1 MTSETRAGRRSRAR
15 GGEGLTR
22 RAKKSQVGVR
32 RVVARAG
39 KASQR
44 LQDALKEA
52 EQCVEDC
59 AVLWD
64 DVEELSAAAK
74 DTSKDQMK
82 EVAISAADKKFIEET
97 KATIAAARA
106 AGSVD
111 DATMKKIEAA
121 AKGVK
126 EVAKKVNQAR
136 VAKIETALEAAIAA
150 AKECTDDC
158 AVAWETVEE
167 LSAEKSREQNRD

>member
-1 MTSETRAGRRSRAR
+1 MAARRSTVVRA
-15 GGEGLTR
+15 E
-22 RAKKSQVGVR
+22 S
-32 RVVARAG
+32 
-39 KASQR
+39 ASER

-52 EQCVEDC
+52 EQCVDDC

-64 DVEELSAAAK
+64 DVEELSAATK
-74 DTSKDQMK
+74 DSSDDSMQ
-82 EVAISAADKKFIEET
+82 EVAISDADKKFIEST

-111 DATMKKIEAA
+111 EKIMKEIEAA

-136 VAKIETALEAAIAA
+136 VAKIEAALEAALAA

-167 LSAEKSREQNRD
+167 LSASKSRETNRD